1 MRKVQPFVLKNHKGN
16 KLCSWTRLAAAGW
29 PGAAI
34 DIYFTL
40 ARVYTSDNGSV
51 AGPSRSTE
59 LHYHLGTQISLV
71 CEVRHGPTHHSSV
84 HWIFQVRVK
93 YFRKKSSFMEQ

>member
-1 MRKVQPFVLKNHKGN
+1 MFLDPAG
-16 KLCSWTRLAAAGW
+16 CSWLA
-29 PGAAI
+29 GAAI

-93 YFRKKSSFMEQ
+93 YFRKTSLFMEQ

>member
-1 MRKVQPFVLKNHKGN
+1 M
-16 KLCSWTRLAAAGW
+16 
-29 PGAAI
+29 I
-34 DIYFTL
+34 FTSRW

-84 HWIFQVRVK
+84 HWIFQVRIK
-93 YFRKKSSFMEQ
+93 YFRKYFYLWNNKIFLTICKYFQFNISG

>member
-1 MRKVQPFVLKNHKGN
+1 MFLDPAG
-16 KLCSWTRLAAAGW
+16 CSWLA
-29 PGAAI
+29 GAAI